1 MAEIKKALEDEVLTE
16 LEGLTQ
22 CEIGKQDY
30 QNTVNGVC
38 QLIDK
43 INEIQKLAID
53 ADDNTHI
60 RNSADESAKEDMNLK
75 MMTFM
80 EERKDKKVKNWL
92 TAAGIGIPMLGFI
105 WANVYNWKKETG
117 GTMTFSGGRAAV
129 SNLLNS
135 LKIR

>member
-16 LEGLTQ
+16 LEGLTL
-22 CEIGKQDY
+22 CEIGKEDY
-30 QNTVNGVC
+30 KNTVNGVC

-43 INEIQKLAID
+43 INEIQKLEIE
-53 ADDNTHI
+53 ADDKI
-60 RNSADESAKEDMNLK
+60 YSRKSAEESAKEDMNLK
-75 MMTFM
+75 MVTFM

>member
-1 MAEIKKALEDEVLTE
+1 MAEIKKALENEVLTE

-22 CEIGKQDY
+22 CEIGKEDY
-30 QNTVNGVC
+30 KNTVNGVC

-43 INEIQKLAID
+43 INEIQKLEIE
-53 ADDNTHI
+53 ADDKIHS
-60 RNSADESAKEDMNLK
+60 RKSAEESAKEDMNLK
-75 MMTFM
+75 MVTFI

>member
-1 MAEIKKALEDEVLTE
+1 MAESKKALEDEVLTE

-22 CEIGKQDY
+22 CEIGKEDY
-30 QNTVNGVC
+30 KNTVNGVC

-43 INEIQKLAID
+43 INEIQKLEIE
-53 ADDNTHI
+53 ADDKI
-60 RNSADESAKEDMNLK
+60 YSRKSAEESAKEDMNLK
-75 MMTFM
+75 MVTFM

>member
-22 CEIGKQDY
+22 CEIGKEDY
-30 QNTVNGVC
+30 KNTVNGVC

-43 INEIQKLAID
+43 INEIQKLEIE
-53 ADDNTHI
+53 ADDKI
-60 RNSADESAKEDMNLK
+60 YSRKSAEESAKEDMNLK
-75 MMTFM
+75 MVTFM

>member
-1 MAEIKKALEDEVLTE
+1 MAEIKKALENEVLTE

-22 CEIGKQDY
+22 CEIGKEDY
-30 QNTVNGVC
+30 KNTVNGVC

-43 INEIQKLAID
+43 INEIQKLEIE
-53 ADDNTHI
+53 ADDKI
-60 RNSADESAKEDMNLK
+60 YSRKSAEESAKEDMNLK
-75 MMTFM
+75 MVTFM

>member
-1 MAEIKKALEDEVLTE
+1 M
-16 LEGLTQ
+16 EGLTQ
-22 CEIGKQDY
+22 CEIGKEDY
-30 QNTVNGVC
+30 KNTVNGVC

-43 INEIQKLAID
+43 INEIQKLEIE
-53 ADDNTHI
+53 ADDKI
-60 RNSADESAKEDMNLK
+60 YSRKSAEESAKEDMNLK
-75 MMTFM
+75 MVTFM

>member
-22 CEIGKQDY
+22 CEIGKEDY
-30 QNTVNGVC
+30 NNTVNGVC

-43 INEIQKLAID
+43 INEIQKLEIE
-53 ADDNTHI
+53 ADDKI
-60 RNSADESAKEDMNLK
+60 YSRKSAEESAKEDMNLK
-75 MMTFM
+75 MVTFM

>member
-1 MAEIKKALEDEVLTE
+1 MAEIKKALENEVLAE

-22 CEIGKQDY
+22 CEIGKEDY
-30 QNTVNGVC
+30 KNTVNGVC

-43 INEIQKLAID
+43 INEIQKLEIE
-53 ADDNTHI
+53 ADDKI
-60 RNSADESAKEDMNLK
+60 YSRKSAEESAKEDMNLK
-75 MMTFM
+75 KVTFM